1 MKISEIKI
9 GETYNNIQV
18 LADLGRINKN
28 RMFFCKCLLC
38 GKEYEQRAS
47 RIGNESACRQ
57 CSDKAKIIDL
67 TGQRF
72 GRLVAMKYI
81 GRENGRT
88 LWQCKCDCGNES
100 ITGYSN
106 LLSGN
111 TRSCGCME
119 EENRLSNMKK
129 AIVERTKCVS
139 NPLEFGVIGEHPLHK
154 IWSSMITRCYNPN
167 RKSYKD
173 YGGRGIKVCDRWK
186 GDNGFEN
193 FIKDMGERPS
203 PQHTLDRID
212 YNGDYTPENCRWA
225 TQKEQ
230 VNNQT
235 KNVYL
240 YIKGKRITAKMLC
253 ELLGIN
259 YNTMIH
265 QLKCGVDINAIIFYR
280 GLDLRTKSGRLMRD
294 SCKNFNREISDRYAY
309 LIPNIDNL
317 LNKI

>member
-1 MKISEIKI
+1 MKVSEIKI

-18 LADLGRINKN
+18 LADLGRINRQ
-28 RMFFCKCLLC
+28 RMFLCKCVLC

-47 RIGNESACRQ
+47 RIGNVSACRE
-57 CSDKAKIIDL
+57 CSHKLKIIDL

-72 GRLVAMKYI
+72 GRLVALEYM
-81 GRENGRT
+81 GRKNDRT
-88 LWQCKCDCGNES
+88 LWRCKCDCGNES

-106 LLSGN
+106 LIN
-111 TRSCGCME
+111 RITRSCGCLNDE
-119 EENRLSNMKK
+119 TRQINNRN
-129 AIVERTKCVS
+129 RRKCISVDFL
-139 NPLEFGVIGEHPLHK
+139 PIGNLRNHPSY
-154 IWSSMITRCYNPN
+154 SSWGSMMDRCYNKN

-173 YGGRGIKVCDRWK
+173 YGGRGIKVCERWR
-186 GDNGFEN
+186 GEHGFEN

-203 PQHTLDRID
+203 PQHSIDRID
-212 YNGDYTPENCRWA
+212 YNGDYSPENCRWA

-253 ELLGIN
+253 NLLGIN

-265 QLKCGVDINAIIFYR
+265 QLKYGVDINIIIFYR

-294 SCKNFNREISDRYAY
+294 SCKNFNREISDKYAE

-317 LNKI
+317 LNKV